1 MTSSNVQS
9 MIQVYNALFTAC
21 IVLACLALAGAVFIF
36 FKFDIPT
43 NFAIRTG
50 RTIKVL
56 GKRERRKETTK
67 ETTAQGV
74 DLDFATGDLV
84 SAGLAAP
91 KIAET
96 TLLDSVGS
104 AQVAVNASKIHFRV
118 TEDTVVIHTTEI
130 I

>member
-21 IVLACLALAGAVFIF
+21 IILACLALAGAVFIF

-56 GKRERRKETTK
+56 EKKGRRKEVTG
-67 ETTAQGV
+67 ETSGQRV

-91 KIAET
+91 KAVET
-96 TLLDSVGS
+96 TLLDSAGS
-104 AQVAVNASKIHFRV
+104 AQAAANVSKIHFRV
-118 TEDTVVIHTTEI
+118 TEDTVVIHTAEI

>member
-9 MIQVYNALFTAC
+9 MIQVYNALFTAS

-50 RTIKVL
+50 RTIKVSE
-56 GKRERRKETTK
+56 KRGRRKEVTK
-67 ETTAQGV
+67 ETAVQGI

-84 SAGLAAP
+84 SAGLAVPQA
-91 KIAET
+91 AAT
-96 TLLDSVGS
+96 TLLDSTTS
-104 AQVAVNASKIHFRV
+104 AQTAASASRIHFRI

>member
-1 MTSSNVQS
+1 

-50 RTIKVL
+50 RTIKVSE
-56 GKRERRKETTK
+56 KRGRRKEAAK
-67 ETTAQGV
+67 ETSGQGV

-91 KIAET
+91 QAVET
-96 TLLDSVGS
+96 TLLDGASL
-104 AQVAVNASKIHFRV
+104 AQAAASASKIHFRI